1 MQAGQAGAI
10 LTAIFSMRKTIFL
23 MLLLLA
29 GCSGVPTIPGIGP
42 YKIDIQQ
49 GNYVTQEMMA
59 RLKPGMTR
67 SQVRFILGTPL
78 VVDMFRTNRW
88 DYVYVYEK
96 GGRVTEQRKITVIF
110 EDDKLARVE
119 GDVVPAG
126 AGDKA
131 ESAAAGADKSRPAA
145 SAAAPKPEPA
155 AVAPAQRSPDPTT
168 TAGEPVRAEA
178 PKAEPARPEG
188 TAEKP
193 KEEKSKAEKPH
204 EEKGFF
210 GRMLDRIGF

>member
-1 MQAGQAGAI
+1 
-10 LTAIFSMRKTIFL
+10 
-23 MLLLLA
+23 MLVLA

-49 GNYVTQEMMA
+49 GNYVNQDMVSK
-59 RLKPGMTR
+59 LKPGMTR

-96 GGRVTEQRKITVIF
+96 RGRVTEHRKLTVIF

-126 AGDKA
+126 GDKA
-131 ESAAAGADKSRPAA
+131 GGAAAAADKPGPA
-145 SAAAPKPEPA
+145 SAA
-155 AVAPAQRSPDPTT
+155 VTT
-168 TAGEPVRAEA
+168 TAGEPAKNPTSKAGPAGTEA
-178 PKAEPARPEG
+178 P
-188 TAEKP
+188 AEKP
-193 KEEKSKAEKPH
+193 KEEKPQ

-210 GRMLDRIGF
+210 GRMLDKIGF